1 MSKIKLT
8 YYNGKGRAET
18 ARLVLAYAGKEYDDH
33 RIVPEDMATL
43 KPSLPFGQLPILEYE
58 GTTISQSMAIARFL
72 AREYGLAG
80 QNALEEAK
88 IDETVDAI
96 TDFQNALYATHFER
110 DEEIKKEK
118 LKKVLE
124 ETIPQTLGNLE
135 KRLEKRGGQY
145 FSGNGMSWA
154 ELHFL
159 QIMEMVLSVNA
170 VALDSF
176 PKLKSLYE
184 RVQKIP
190 NIENWLN
197 TRPKTDF

>member
-33 RIVPEDMATL
+33 RIVPEDMAAL

-110 DEEIKKEK
+110 DEEVKKEK

-124 ETIPQTLGNLE
+124 ETIPQTL
-135 KRLEKRGGQY
+135 RLEKRGGQY